1 MKKIDLLILAGAII
15 LVALGFMGGY
25 KVALAGYPEIEERT
39 DTLVV
44 RDSLPYYYPV
54 PKDSSVIRYVDVPV
68 IATVSDTNV
77 SKSNVNGENT
87 NVNANV
93 NVPIER
99 KVYEEDSTYY
109 AVVTGPAVGDLH
121 PSLDTLKVYR
131 ETVTIETTKKVME
144 YKPYKW
150 TIGPFV
156 SQEVGLNDFYL
167 AKAGIAG
174 DFQIKGRFR
183 FQPEIGHYW
192 FDINKHD
199 WYAGAKFK
207 FDLFRGRQ

>member
-25 KVALAGYPEIEERT
+25 KVARAGYPEIEERT

-54 PKDSSVIRYVDVPV
+54 PRDSAVIRHVDVPV
-68 IATVSDTNV
+68 TVTVNDTNV
-77 SKSNVNGENT
+77 IT
-87 NVNANV
+87 LTANV

-131 ETVTIETTKKVME
+131 ETITIETTRNVTQ

-150 TIGPFV
+150 SISPFV
-156 SQEVGLNDFYL
+156 SQEVGLDYYQ
-167 AKAGIAG
+167 AKAGVQAEFG
-174 DFQIKGRFR
+174 NNRWRFI
-183 FQPEIGHYW
+183 PEVGYRATSLEEHG
-192 FDINKHD
+192 
-199 WYAGAKFK
+199 WYAGGRVK
-207 FDLFRGRQ
+207 FDLIRRK

>member
-1 MKKIDLLILAGAII
+1 MEKKIVPIVIGLLLF
-15 LVALGFMGGY
+15 ALGWRLGTVLEHAKF
-25 KVALAGYPEIEERT
+25 PDITERT

-44 RDSLPYYYPV
+44 RDSLPFYYPV
-54 PKDSSVIRYVDVPV
+54 PKDSAVIRYVDVPV
-68 IATVSDTNV
+68 TVTVSDTNV
-77 SKSNVNGENT
+77 SKSNVNDENT

-131 ETVTIETTKKVME
+131 ETVTIETTKKVTE

-150 TIGPFV
+150 SVSPFV
-156 SQEVGLNDFYL
+156 SQEVGLSHYD
-167 AKAGIAG
+167 AKVGVQAE
-174 DFQIKGRFR
+174 FGRNRWR
-183 FQPEIGHYW
+183 FIPEIGYRASSLDEHG
-192 FDINKHD
+192 
-199 WYAGAKFK
+199 WYAGGRLK
-207 FDLFRGRQ
+207 FDLIRGK